1 MMINEAKKMAVEM
14 MFWTACPVDD
24 DNCFDAIMNASK
36 IDRAF
41 EDKYG
46 VYFHPIY
53 KDLLSTVQIKSAL
66 KKRAIKIIS
75 FKCDIN
81 EDSSRKILMQTI
93 LRAV

>member
-1 MMINEAKKMAVEM
+1 MINEAKKIAVEM

-36 IDRAF
+36 IDRKF
-41 EDKYG
+41 EDKHGIYL
-46 VYFHPIY
+46 HPIY
-53 KDLLSTVQIKSAL
+53 RDLLSTDQIKSAL
-66 KKRAIKIIS
+66 KKRAINIIS

-81 EDSSRKILMQTI
+81 EDSARKILMQII

>member
-1 MMINEAKKMAVEM
+1 MINEAKKMAVEM

-41 EDKYG
+41 ENKYG
-46 VYFHPIY
+46 VYLHPIY
-53 KDLLSTVQIKSAL
+53 RDLLSTVQIKSAL
-66 KKRAIKIIS
+66 KKRAIEIIS

>member
-1 MMINEAKKMAVEM
+1 MINEAKKMAVEM
-14 MFWTACPVDD
+14 MFWTPCPVDD

-46 VYFHPIY
+46 VYLHPIY
-53 KDLLSTVQIKSAL
+53 RDLLSTIQIKSAL
-66 KKRAIKIIS
+66 KKRVIKIIS

>member
-1 MMINEAKKMAVEM
+1 MINEAKKMAVEM

-46 VYFHPIY
+46 VYLHPIY
-53 KDLLSTVQIKSAL
+53 RDLLSTVQIKSAL
-66 KKRAIKIIS
+66 KKRAIEIIS
-75 FKCDIN
+75 FKSDIN

-93 LRAV
+93 LRA

>member
-1 MMINEAKKMAVEM
+1 MINEAKKMAVEM

-46 VYFHPIY
+46 VYLHPIY
-53 KDLLSTVQIKSAL
+53 RDLLSTVQIKSAL

>member
-1 MMINEAKKMAVEM
+1 MINEAKKMAVEM

-46 VYFHPIY
+46 VYLHPIY
-53 KDLLSTVQIKSAL
+53 RGVLSTVQIKSAL

>member
-1 MMINEAKKMAVEM
+1 MINEAKKMAVEM

-46 VYFHPIY
+46 VYLHPIY

-81 EDSSRKILMQTI
+81 ENSSRKILMQTI

>member
-1 MMINEAKKMAVEM
+1 MINEAKKMAVEM

-24 DNCFDAIMNASK
+24 DNCFGAIMNASK

-46 VYFHPIY
+46 VYLHPIY
-53 KDLLSTVQIKSAL
+53 RDLLSTIQIKSAL
-66 KKRAIKIIS
+66 IKRAIKIIS

>member
-1 MMINEAKKMAVEM
+1 MINEAKKIAVER

-46 VYFHPIY
+46 VYLHPIY
-53 KDLLSTVQIKSAL
+53 RDLLSTDQIKSAL

-81 EDSSRKILMQTI
+81 EDSARKILMQTI

>member
-1 MMINEAKKMAVEM
+1 MINEAKKMAVEM
-14 MFWTACPVDD
+14 MFWIACPVDD

-46 VYFHPIY
+46 VYLHPIY

>member
-1 MMINEAKKMAVEM
+1 MINEAKKMAVEM

-46 VYFHPIY
+46 VYLHPIY
-53 KDLLSTVQIKSAL
+53 SDLLSTIQIKSAL

>member
-1 MMINEAKKMAVEM
+1 MINEAKKMAVEM

-46 VYFHPIY
+46 VYLHPIY

-81 EDSSRKILMQTI
+81 EDSSRKVLMQTI